1 MVKGKTFILK
11 IAQCKPSHKLNE
23 KNGKGEGEGDIIH

>member
-1 MVKGKTFILK
+1 MVKGKMFILK
-11 IAQCKPSHKLNE
+11 IAQCKHKLNE

>member
-11 IAQCKPSHKLNE
+11 IAQCKPSHKLNK
-23 KNGKGEGEGDIIH
+23 KNGKGEGDIIH